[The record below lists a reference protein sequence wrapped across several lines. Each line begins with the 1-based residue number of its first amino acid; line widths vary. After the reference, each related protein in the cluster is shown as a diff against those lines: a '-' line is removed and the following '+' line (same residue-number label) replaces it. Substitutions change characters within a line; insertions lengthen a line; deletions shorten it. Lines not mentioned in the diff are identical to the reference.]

1 VIVIGGLDQRDGEI
15 RGEDTSWN
23 LGEAAARGR
32 DGKGQG
38 CFSGVLVL
46 EGRFRASALSKWTP
60 LCIRFFIGKAK
71 TPAIARS
78 HTD

>member
-1 VIVIGGLDQRDGEI
+1 MIVIGGLDQRDGEI

-23 LGEAAARGR
+23 LGEEAARGW

-46 EGRFRASALSKWTP
+46 EGRFRACFVQVDS
-60 LCIRFFIGKAK
+60 IM
-71 TPAIARS
+71 
-78 HTD
+78 HTIFHW